1 MAEHTTPA
9 ADTAQPSA
17 QPSHPSHTTPKQKK
31 KAPLIATLI
40 MLSLGALGGGYWWG
54 YGQYFESTDNAYLH
68 GDITNISPKV
78 AGYITQSYVTDNQAV
93 KAGDLLAQ
101 IDDRDFIAALDQAK
115 ANLAVNQAAIGNFIA
130 QQQLQRTKIS
140 QSKSQIA
147 SAQAEYDRAKQQV
160 ARTRSLLTRNYSSQD
175 ELDSMLAHEK
185 VTAAQLAEAQ
195 ANYQGQKDQLAVL
208 ASQIKQ
214 AEAAVTEA
222 KAECE
227 KAQLNLDYTRIYAPV
242 DGIVGKRSLRVGL
255 YVQPGM
261 PLMSLVPTENV
272 WIEANFKETQ
282 LAGIH
287 QGQSVNVEIDAYPG
301 QPLEGIVQSFSPAT
315 GAKFALLPP
324 ENATGNFTKIVQRVP
339 VKITI
344 PDQKAL
350 KGRLIPGLSVVATV
364 DTRG

>member
-1 MAEHTTPA
+1 MADHPQAPA
-9 ADTAQPSA
+9 VANPNQSQTAPTA
-17 QPSHPSHTTPKQKK
+17 LPKRNKK
-31 KAPLIATLI
+31 KAPLIATLL
-40 MLSLGALGGGYWWG
+40 MLSLGALGAGYWYG
-54 YGQYFESTDNAYLH
+54 YGQYFESTDNAYLQ

-78 AGYITQSYVTDNQAV
+78 GGYITESFVSDNQQV
-93 KAGDLLAQ
+93 KAGDLLAK
-101 IDDRDFIAALDQAK
+101 IDDRDFEAALDQAK
-115 ANLAVNQAAIGNFIA
+115 ANLAVNRAAIDNLHA
-130 QQQLQRTKIS
+130 QEQLQKTQIR
-140 QSKSQIA
+140 QVESQIT
-147 SAQAEYDRAKQQV
+147 SAKAEFERAKQQV
-160 ARTRSLLTRNYSSQD
+160 TRTRSLLKRNYSSQD
-175 ELDSMLAHEK
+175 ELDSMTSQLK
-185 VTAAQLAEAQ
+185 VTAAQLEEAN
-195 ANYQGQKDQLAVL
+195 ASYQGAKDQLVVI

-222 KAECE
+222 Q
-227 KAQLNLDYTRIYAPV
+227 AQLEQAELNLAYTNIYAPV

-261 PLMSLVPTENV
+261 PLMSLVPTSNV

-282 LAGIH
+282 LSGIH
-287 QGQSVNVEIDAYPG
+287 KGQTVTVELDAFPD
-301 QPLEGIVQSFSPAT
+301 QPLQGVVDSFSPAT

-344 PDQKAL
+344 PDPQGL